1 MAETTRTF
9 AAFEIDAAQK
19 EAVRD
24 YSEALRA
31 RPGGDRL
38 RWVRPEIVH
47 ITVRFFGDLDRK
59 RLDRARRAVQS
70 LDQAWD
76 RPDLRFGSLGAF
88 PSLRRPQVLWL
99 GIEDPKDEL
108 AALAVKA
115 DRAIRVT
122 GFGRADKP
130 FVGHLTLGRVK
141 RGGSRPDLERLTG
154 SLTPPTGPLTI
165 CSITLYRSDLRPEG
179 PVYTPLEVARSRSNP
194 SGPGFGPV
202 DS

>member
-9 AAFEIDAAQK
+9 AAFEIAAEQK
-19 EAVRD
+19 EAIRR

-31 RPGGDRL
+31 RPGGEQV

-59 RLDRARRAVQS
+59 RLDRARRAIQS
-70 LDQAWD
+70 LDHAWD
-76 RPDLRFGSLGAF
+76 RPDLRLGSLGAF

-99 GIEDPKDEL
+99 GIEDPKNEL
-108 AALAVKA
+108 GSLAVQA

-130 FVGHLTLGRVK
+130 FAGHLTLGRVK
-141 RGGSRPDLERLTG
+141 RGRAGPDPDLLTSG
-154 SLTPPTGPLTI
+154 LTPPTGPLTI

-179 PVYTPLEVARSRSNP
+179 PVYTSLEVARSRSDS

-202 DS
+202 DG